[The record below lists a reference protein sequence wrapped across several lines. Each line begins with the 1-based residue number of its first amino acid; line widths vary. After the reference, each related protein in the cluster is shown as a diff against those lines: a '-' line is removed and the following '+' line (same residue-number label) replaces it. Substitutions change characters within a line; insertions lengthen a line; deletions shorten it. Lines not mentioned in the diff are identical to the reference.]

1 MNAAASRL
9 GAPLMHDFAVI
20 SLSDRLTPWELIEKR
35 LEAAAMAD
43 FVIVLYNPKS
53 MGRPEHIDKA
63 RAACLR
69 YRSAETPV
77 GIVRAAMR
85 ENEKVIITDLKDMLN
100 HDIDM
105 QTTVIIGNS
114 TTFTWNNLMI
124 TPRGYKA

>member
-1 MNAAASRL
+1 
-9 GAPLMHDFAVI
+9 V

-53 MGRPEHIDKA
+53 MGRPDHIN
-63 RAACLR
+63 RAQTICLR
-69 YRSAETPV
+69 YRRAETPV

-85 ENEKVIITDLKDMLN
+85 EDEEIIITTLGDMLN
-100 HDIDM
+100 HHIDM
-105 QTTVIIGNS
+105 QTTVVIGNS

-124 TPRGYKA
+124 TPRGYTASPRQ